1 MPGQLQYD
9 TIGQLLIFKTF
20 SEKYLCHQPAINAK
34 NFSNYLYYV
43 PMSQFNEDPNDPSK
57 WIIGL
62 DQQYPVNLDF
72 AIGSVCE
79 CTEDTETIV
88 FPMFDR

>member
-1 MPGQLQYD
+1 
-9 TIGQLLIFKTF
+9 
-20 SEKYLCHQPAINAK
+20 
-34 NFSNYLYYV
+34 
-43 PMSQFNEDPNDPSK
+43 MSQFNEDPNDPSK

-79 CTEDTETIV
+79 STNDTETIV
-88 FPMFDR
+88 FPMFDKKYNSEILEQLPVPENLHQ

>member
-1 MPGQLQYD
+1 MLGQLMV
-9 TIGQLLIFKTF
+9 FKTF

-43 PMSQFNEDPNDPSK
+43 PTSMFSEDPNDPSK

-62 DQQYPVNLDF
+62 AQSYPINLDF
-72 AIGSVCE
+72 AIGNIWE
-79 CTEDTETIV
+79 YTEDIDTIV
-88 FPMFDR
+88 CPMFEK